1 VSEVN
6 WKQVT
11 NMLGMTN
18 LLLLAVVV
26 LLAWNMFRNPEPVGR
41 FQHTDTQWMALDT
54 KTGQL
59 CWTGSMAASS
69 ITEGSEQ
76 SPRLVE
82 IPLCSELK

>member
-11 NMLGMTN
+11 NMLGMSN

-26 LLAWNMFRNPEPVGR
+26 LLAWNMFRNPEPAGR
-41 FQHTDTQWMALDT
+41 FQRTDTRWLALDT
-54 KTGQL
+54 KTGKL
-59 CWTGSMAASS
+59 CRTLPTTSS
-69 ITEGSEQ
+69 LDTEGTERG
-76 SPRLVE
+76 PRIE